1 MIGESDVPK
10 VRVQFTGGFFPV
22 VSSFPVW
29 QLMINELAPCIS
41 SRDALTKIES
51 ADAMCLCVHRR
62 STVATCQWK
71 MKKFVMG
78 LRGFANSLEAIEE
91 GPQHGLRPRRASN
104 LRGVKVFQLSL
115 RTGRKGTAASCR
127 YAARLLWAG
136 Y

>member
-10 VRVQFTGGFFPV
+10 VRVQFTGAFFPV

-41 SRDALTKIES
+41 SRD

-78 LRGFANSLEAIEE
+78 LRGFADSLEAIEE
-91 GPQHGLRPRRASN
+91 GPQ
-104 LRGVKVFQLSL
+104 Q
-115 RTGRKGTAASCR
+115 
-127 YAARLLWAG
+127 WA
-136 Y
+136 